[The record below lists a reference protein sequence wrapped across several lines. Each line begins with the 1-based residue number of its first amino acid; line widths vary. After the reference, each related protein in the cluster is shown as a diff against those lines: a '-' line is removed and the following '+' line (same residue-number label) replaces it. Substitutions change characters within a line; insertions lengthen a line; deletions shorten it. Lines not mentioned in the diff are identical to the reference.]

1 MNSYKAEWLTT
12 LALKNFLS
20 GLLVW
25 IWNDRITESQVDSA
39 ASEQAVKN
47 FELQVIWLLGCI
59 LNYAVG
65 D

>member
-12 LALKNFLS
+12 LALKNILS
-20 GLLVW
+20 GLLAW
-25 IWNDRITESQVDSA
+25 IWNDSITESQVDSA
-39 ASEQAVKN
+39 ASEQAVKT
-47 FELQVIWLLGCI
+47 FELQIIWLLGCI